1 MTKKAKQRY
10 DHTALIALN
19 KSNLTLRWQFKTYK
33 IDGAPYWQTLAPNKK
48 PAFWPWKE
56 YRVKPGQ
63 DTHFSPTVEAAER
76 ADYWQNKGVSAE
88 EKGAVLAPI
97 EPTFGQL
104 AKVKTL
110 PGGKHA
116 VAAPYDDPLDV
127 LRRIMRALSCAGIAQ
142 TNSPTVEEHIAMDMT
157 KRQLETLVGSIKYA
171 CSNSK
176 DIEE

>member
-19 KSNLTLRWQFKTYK
+19 KSNPKLRWQFKTYK

-116 VAAPYDDPLDV
+116 VAAPVPSFDSSVDKLGRV
-127 LRRIMRALSCAGIAQ
+127 IRALGDAIPPSADADI
-142 TNSPTVEEHIAMDMT
+142 EEFLTMDMT
-157 KRQLETLVGSIKYA
+157 ERRRAQLLSTIAYIVTGKE
-171 CSNSK
+171 
-176 DIEE
+176 